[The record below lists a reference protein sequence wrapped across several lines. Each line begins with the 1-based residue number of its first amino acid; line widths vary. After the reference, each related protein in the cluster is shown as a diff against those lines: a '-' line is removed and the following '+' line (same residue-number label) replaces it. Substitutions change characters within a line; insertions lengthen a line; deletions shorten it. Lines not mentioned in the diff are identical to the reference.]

1 MGNKQKSKI
10 QRVYGGSHNC
20 VNTDLK
26 PVQIV
31 VVKAGPCNKMVKSKG
46 RSLKEIGSHIFHI
59 QLKSPFQPFT
69 TNMANFV
76 ALRHP
81 VTILVTDFTYPDNSH
96 SQLIEFLYL
105 FVSESII
112 LHVKNVFF
120 LGKTLEEFWC
130 KPKKHIFASFFHL
143 FTFFMQKT

>member
-1 MGNKQKSKI
+1 
-10 QRVYGGSHNC
+10 
-20 VNTDLK
+20 
-26 PVQIV
+26 
-31 VVKAGPCNKMVKSKG
+31 
-46 RSLKEIGSHIFHI
+46 
-59 QLKSPFQPFT
+59 
-69 TNMANFV
+69 MATFV
-76 ALRHP
+76 TLRHP

-143 FTFFMQKT
+143 FTFFMQKTWKMYILNIVWSVHHPNAGPNIQHATNTTYKLNEMGLVIPKLWLCKGCEPKQTTTGWKIMPYCF